1 MCGNSSHSKSE
12 GSYYPQGNSISRHLD
27 PILYR
32 IVYTLCL
39 LNLVLKIKEKS
50 NRKVIMRK
58 QKSFKSIL

>member
-1 MCGNSSHSKSE
+1 MCGNSSLSKSE
-12 GSYYPQGNSISRHLD
+12 GSYYPQGNSICRHLD

-58 QKSFKSIL
+58 QKSN